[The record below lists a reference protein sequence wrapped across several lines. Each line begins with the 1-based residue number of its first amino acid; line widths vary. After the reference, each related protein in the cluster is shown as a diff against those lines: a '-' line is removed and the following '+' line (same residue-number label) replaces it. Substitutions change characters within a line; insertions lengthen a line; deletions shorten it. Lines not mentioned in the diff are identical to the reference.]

1 MQQQDIQSEYETKH
15 PFVINTLT
23 DSHDSIRE
31 RKEGEI
37 VYDERRK
44 KWYRVKKTMY
54 PTHVTVGP
62 HNLGDPDDTFLRKY
76 ESNVLIPDIL
86 AKRIEKNECR
96 ETFMKFAECM
106 RDGGAFTGTHNC
118 RPFYKKFQDCKEIKE
133 ERLLQIFDQFGEVD
147 RVLIDK
153 SGKNAYAIIEFE
165 EEEAAK
171 NLLGA
176 MQRIKIGKSMVRIRP
191 RRVDF
196 NNSTIKQKSI
206 SITNSENVLKFLED
220 CPFEFSTQFDT
231 LIEKFALSNDLI
243 NERQTFA
250 LKLQSH
256 FQRYFSSPLS
266 IRLFGSS
273 STGLGFIDSDLDL
286 NFILDNV
293 EINKNGCSSPSTS
306 TTSNDMEI
314 DIGEFTP
321 EELLKSPLDAKPFLN
336 LTKTNQIRILNT
348 LINSLRKE
356 SSIII
361 SHVPV
366 KDARTPILFLT
377 ICLNQVKIPCEI
389 SVQNLFGEFKA
400 NLIGDLVK
408 AETSGILFRLLF
420 FLKLWASSNE
430 LFSSD
435 NDSDGPKSC
444 WNSYTLSLCTIGFLQ
459 KINRIPPIFKFLD
472 PNSRKINGWAIEYSI
487 PKFTIEKEELPLL
500 LKDLFTF
507 LFLNLK
513 SDLVLLL
520 QEGKIIKVNDFKKEF
535 LDKSPEIEKRWRFSL
550 VNIQD
555 PLELSHNVAANVGK
569 ASLSKMR
576 WKLTYAIS
584 VLKHSKYPNC
594 MQKLF
599 QLQNLKDLRN
609 EKTKKFQIKRSKMES
624 KEQMNG
630 NEDKEMLE
638 MDVDME
644 DN

>member
-1 MQQQDIQSEYETKH
+1 MEQTFFCDVCNLKVFSQKFWDDHVIGFKH
-15 PFVINTLT
+15 KQMADKKRKLEILSNRSVHLNNFKEE
-23 DSHDSIRE
+23 IRE
-31 RKEGEI
+31 E
-37 VYDERRK
+37 
-44 KWYRVKKTMY
+44 
-54 PTHVTVGP
+54 
-62 HNLGDPDDTFLRKY
+62 L
-76 ESNVLIPDIL
+76 
-86 AKRIEKNECR
+86 
-96 ETFMKFAECM
+96 
-106 RDGGAFTGTHNC
+106 
-118 RPFYKKFQDCKEIKE
+118 
-133 ERLLQIFDQFGEVD
+133 LLQIFDQFGEVD

-153 SGKNAYAIIEFE
+153 SGKNAYSIIEFK

-206 SITNSENVLKFLED
+206 SITNSENVLKFLEN
-220 CPFEFSTQFDT
+220 CPSEFSAQLDG
-231 LIEKFALSNDLI
+231 LIEKFSLSNDLI
-243 NERQTFA
+243 NERLTFT
-250 LKLQSH
+250 LKLQKH

-273 STGLGFIDSDLDL
+273 STGLGFIDSDL
-286 NFILDNV
+286 
-293 EINKNGCSSPSTS
+293 NGCSSPSTS

-321 EELLKSPLDAKPFLN
+321 EELLKSPLDAKTFLN

-430 LFSSD
+430 LFTSD
-435 NDSDGPKSC
+435 NDSDGPKSF

-459 KINRIPPIFKFLD
+459 KINRIPPIFKFLN

-500 LKDLFTF
+500 LK
-507 LFLNLK
+507 
-513 SDLVLLL
+513 V
-520 QEGKIIKVNDFKKEF
+520 KKY
-535 LDKSPEIEKRWRFSL
+535 
-550 VNIQD
+550 
-555 PLELSHNVAANVGK
+555 
-569 ASLSKMR
+569 
-576 WKLTYAIS
+576 T
-584 VLKHSKYPNC
+584 
-594 MQKLF
+594 
-599 QLQNLKDLRN
+599 
-609 EKTKKFQIKRSKMES
+609 
-624 KEQMNG
+624 
-630 NEDKEMLE
+630 
-638 MDVDME
+638 
-644 DN
+644 

>member
-1 MQQQDIQSEYETKH
+1 MEQTFFCDVCNLKVFSLKFWDDHVNGFKH
-15 PFVINTLT
+15 KQMADKKRKLEILSNRSVHLNNFKERNGCFKYLINL
-23 DSHDSIRE
+23 
-31 RKEGEI
+31 
-37 VYDERRK
+37 
-44 KWYRVKKTMY
+44 VK
-54 PTHVTVGP
+54 
-62 HNLGDPDDTFLRKY
+62 
-76 ESNVLIPDIL
+76 LI
-86 AKRIEKNECR
+86 E
-96 ETFMKFAECM
+96 F
-106 RDGGAFTGTHNC
+106 
-118 RPFYKKFQDCKEIKE
+118 
-133 ERLLQIFDQFGEVD
+133 
-147 RVLIDK
+147 LIDK

>member
-1 MQQQDIQSEYETKH
+1 MEQTFFCDVCNLKVFSQKFWDDHVNGFKH
-15 PFVINTLT
+15 KQMV
-23 DSHDSIRE
+23 DKKRE
-31 RKEGEI
+31 LE
-37 VYDERRK
+37 
-44 KWYRVKKTMY
+44 
-54 PTHVTVGP
+54 
-62 HNLGDPDDTFLRKY
+62 
-76 ESNVLIPDIL
+76 IL
-86 AKRIEKNECR
+86 ANRSVHLNNFKE
-96 ETFMKFAECM
+96 
-106 RDGGAFTGTHNC
+106 
-118 RPFYKKFQDCKEIKE
+118 EIKE
-133 ERLLQIFDQFGEVD
+133 ELLLQIFDQFGEVD

-153 SGKNAYAIIEFE
+153 SGKNAYAIIEFK

-176 MQRIKIGKSMVRIRP
+176 MQRIKIGK
-191 RRVDF
+191 
-196 NNSTIKQKSI
+196 
-206 SITNSENVLKFLED
+206 ENVLKFLED
-220 CPFEFSTQFDT
+220 CPFEFSAQLDG
-231 LIEKFALSNDLI
+231 LIEKFALSKDLI
-243 NERQTFA
+243 DERLTFA
-250 LKLQSH
+250 SKLQNH

-293 EINKNGCSSPSTS
+293 EINKNGCSSPFTS
-306 TTSNDMEI
+306 TNSNDMEI
-314 DIGEFTP
+314 DIGEFSP
-321 EELLKSPLDAKPFLN
+321 EELLKSPLNAKTFLN

-377 ICLNQVKIPCEI
+377 ICLNRVKIPCEI
-389 SVQNLFGEFKA
+389 SVQNLFGESKA

-459 KINRIPPIFKFLD
+459 KINRIPPIFKFLN

-487 PKFTIEKEELPLL
+487 PKFTIEKEEFPLL

-513 SDLVLLL
+513 SDLVVLL
-520 QEGKIIKVNDFKKEF
+520 QEGEIIKVNEFKKEF
-535 LDKSPEIEKRWRFSL
+535 FDKSPEIEKRWRFSL

-576 WKLTYAIS
+576 WKLTYGIS
-584 VLKHSKYPNC
+584 VLKHSKDSNC

-609 EKTKKFQIKRSKMES
+609 EKTKKFQIKKSKMES

-630 NEDKEMLE
+630 NEDKEIME

-644 DN
+644 DD

>member
-1 MQQQDIQSEYETKH
+1 MEQTFFCDVCNLKVFSQKFWDDHVNGFKH
-15 PFVINTLT
+15 KQMVDKN
-23 DSHDSIRE
+23 
-31 RKEGEI
+31 RKLE
-37 VYDERRK
+37 
-44 KWYRVKKTMY
+44 
-54 PTHVTVGP
+54 
-62 HNLGDPDDTFLRKY
+62 
-76 ESNVLIPDIL
+76 IL
-86 AKRIEKNECR
+86 ANRSVHLNNFKE
-96 ETFMKFAECM
+96 
-106 RDGGAFTGTHNC
+106 
-118 RPFYKKFQDCKEIKE
+118 EIKE
-133 ERLLQIFDQFGEVD
+133 ELLLQIFDQFGEVD

-153 SGKNAYAIIEFE
+153 SGKNAYAIIEFK

-176 MQRIKIGKSMVRIRP
+176 IQRIKIGKSMVRIRP

-206 SITNSENVLKFLED
+206 SITNSGNVLKFLED
-220 CPFEFSTQFDT
+220 CPSEFSAQLDG
-231 LIEKFALSNDLI
+231 LIQKFALSNDLI
-243 NERQTFA
+243 NERLTFA
-250 LKLQSH
+250 IKLQNH
-256 FQRYFSSPLS
+256 FQRYFSSPIS

-273 STGLGFIDSDLDL
+273 LTGLGFIDSDLDL

-306 TTSNDMEI
+306 TTSNDMKI

-321 EELLKSPLDAKPFLN
+321 QELLKSPMDAKAFLN

-389 SVQNLFGEFKA
+389 SIQNLSGEFKA
-400 NLIGDLVK
+400 NLIRDLVK

-430 LFSSD
+430 LFTSD
-435 NDSDGPKSC
+435 NDSDGPKSF

-459 KINRIPPIFKFLD
+459 KINRIPPIFKFLN
-472 PNSRKINGWAIEYSI
+472 PNSRKINGWTVEYSI
-487 PKFTIEKEELPLL
+487 PKFTIEKDEFPLL

-569 ASLSKMR
+569 ASLAKMR

-584 VLKHSKYPNC
+584 VLKHSKDPNC

-609 EKTKKFQIKRSKMES
+609 EKTKKFQIKKSKMEGQ
-624 KEQMNG
+624 EQMNG
-630 NEDKEMLE
+630 NEDKEMME

-644 DN
+644 DI

>member
-1 MQQQDIQSEYETKH
+1 MEQTFFCDVCNLKVFSQKFWDDHVNGFKH
-15 PFVINTLT
+15 KQMV
-23 DSHDSIRE
+23 DKK
-31 RKEGEI
+31 RKLE
-37 VYDERRK
+37 
-44 KWYRVKKTMY
+44 
-54 PTHVTVGP
+54 
-62 HNLGDPDDTFLRKY
+62 
-76 ESNVLIPDIL
+76 IL
-86 AKRIEKNECR
+86 ANRSVHLNNFKE
-96 ETFMKFAECM
+96 
-106 RDGGAFTGTHNC
+106 
-118 RPFYKKFQDCKEIKE
+118 EIKE
-133 ERLLQIFDQFGEVD
+133 ELLLQIFDQFGEVD

-153 SGKNAYAIIEFE
+153 SGKNAYAIIEFK

-220 CPFEFSTQFDT
+220 CPSEFSAQLDG

-243 NERQTFA
+243 NERLTFA
-250 LKLQSH
+250 LKLQNH

-293 EINKNGCSSPSTS
+293 EINKNGCSSPFTS
-306 TTSNDMEI
+306 TNSNDMEI
-314 DIGEFTP
+314 DIGEFSP
-321 EELLKSPLDAKPFLN
+321 EELLKSPLNAKTFLN

-389 SVQNLFGEFKA
+389 SVQNLFGESKA

-430 LFSSD
+430 LFTSD
-435 NDSDGPKSC
+435 NDSDGPKSF

-459 KINRIPPIFKFLD
+459 KINRIPPIFKFLN

-487 PKFTIEKEELPLL
+487 PKFTIEKEEFPLL

-513 SDLVLLL
+513 SDLVVLL
-520 QEGKIIKVNDFKKEF
+520 QEGEIIKVNDFKKEF
-535 LDKSPEIEKRWRFSL
+535 FDKSPEIEKRWRFSL

-569 ASLSKMR
+569 ASLAKMR

-584 VLKHSKYPNC
+584 VLKHSKDPNC

-609 EKTKKFQIKRSKMES
+609 EKTKKFQIKKSKMES
-624 KEQMNG
+624 QEQMNG
-630 NEDKEMLE
+630 NEDKEMME

-644 DN
+644 DIKL